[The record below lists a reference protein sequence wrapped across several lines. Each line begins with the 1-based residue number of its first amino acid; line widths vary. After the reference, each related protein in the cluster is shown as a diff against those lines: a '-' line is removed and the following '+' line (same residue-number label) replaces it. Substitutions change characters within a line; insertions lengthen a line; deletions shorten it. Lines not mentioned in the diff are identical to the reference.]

1 VLSVFR
7 RLCLVRR
14 WHPLDR
20 IGAPTLPPKSN
31 GDLATSL
38 GDTDRLAQL
47 TLTGNPV
54 TGTRKKKKI
63 KKEKNLEVESCL
75 VVATFTSSK
84 VIESVANFFSARRA
98 NFQLL

>member
-38 GDTDRLAQL
+38 EDTDRLAQL
-47 TLTGNPV
+47 TLTGNPA
-54 TGTRKKKKI
+54 TGTRKKI

>member
-38 GDTDRLAQL
+38 EDTDRLAQL
-47 TLTGNPV
+47 TPIGNLATGI
-54 TGTRKKKKI
+54 RKKKRKKKI
-63 KKEKNLEVESCL
+63 
-75 VVATFTSSK
+75 
-84 VIESVANFFSARRA
+84 
-98 NFQLL
+98 